1 MRKTPSEWSLAVGA
15 ITAILDWLVGFGW
28 SALTADQAALI
39 VAAITA
45 VAGVVVALK
54 TRPIA
59 PGAFTYAISALAA
72 LLGGYGLHLSQQNV
86 ATFSAAFVAVLAF
99 IMRGHVA
106 PAADVKAG
114 LVAKDGVTV
123 LKP

>member
-1 MRKTPSEWSLAVGA
+1 MRKPSEWALAVGA
-15 ITAILDWLVGFGW
+15 ITAILDWIVGFGW

-39 VAAITA
+39 VTAITA
-45 VAGVVVALK
+45 VAGVVAALK

-59 PGAFTYAISALAA
+59 PGAFTYAISAGAA

-86 ATFSAAFVAVLAF
+86 ATFSAAFVAILAF
-99 IMRGHVA
+99 VMRGHVA
-106 PAADVKAG
+106 PAADVRKG
-114 LVAKDGVTV
+114 VVANDGVTV

>member
-1 MRKTPSEWSLAVGA
+1 MRKTSEWALAVGA

-28 SALTADQAALI
+28 TALTADQATLI
-39 VAAITA
+39 VTAITA
-45 VAGVVVALK
+45 VAGVVVAIK

-59 PGAFTYAISALAA
+59 PGAFTYAISAAAA
-72 LLGGYGLHLSQQNV
+72 LLGGYGLHFSQSQV

-106 PAADVKAG
+106 PAVAVKAG
-114 LVAKDGVTV
+114 AVAKDGVTV